1 MSLPKDTER
10 DPRADALLTS
20 ALSAADGVEASG
32 CPDAEVIGLYAER
45 ELAGA
50 ELRAV
55 EAHVHT
61 CPRCQATVAAFVR
74 ALPDEAAEASGAV
87 AGAREASA
95 GGGFAAWFAG
105 WRWLVPAASLT
116 AVALVAVWVGRDPAD
131 QVAESARGPAAMAET
146 DAAVPAAP
154 AAQSTQP
161 RQAEAFVPPVSSSSQ
176 VAGAAMADRRA
187 TSAPPMVARREVAG
201 VLADRAAAANIAP
214 SEKTAAGATREAAA
228 EAAPAVAP
236 VQEALTVTQAPPAPP
251 ARVDASAEQRARP
264 AQTLGANDAA
274 AFRVPT
280 AVSFRLRAGAIERS
294 LDQGATWQRAE
305 LPTGVTVLAIASP
318 GPNVCWAVAADGVLR
333 ATDGATF
340 TREPVPTAERL
351 TAITATDA
359 MRAVVTAASGARFAT
374 SDGGRTWT
382 PAQ

>member
-1 MSLPKDTER
+1 VSLPKDTAR
-10 DPRADALLTS
+10 DPRADALLTA
-20 ALSAADGVEASG
+20 ALHAADGVEASG
-32 CPDAEVIGLYAER
+32 CPDAEEMGLYVER
-45 ELAGA
+45 ELAGV
-50 ELRAV
+50 ERRAV

-61 CPRCQATVAAFVR
+61 CPRCQAIVAAFVR
-74 ALPDEAAEASGAV
+74 ALPDEGETADVV
-87 AGAREASA
+87 AGAGEASA

-131 QVAESARGPAAMAET
+131 QGAESARGAAAMTET
-146 DAAVPAAP
+146 DAAVPATP
-154 AAQSTQP
+154 AAQSTQA
-161 RQAEAFVPPVSSSSQ
+161 RQAEAFVPPVSSSSA
-176 VAGAAMADRRA
+176 VAGAAMVDRRA
-187 TSAPPMVARREVAG
+187 PSATPMVARQEVAG
-201 VLADRAAAANIAP
+201 VLADRATAANIAP

-228 EAAPAVAP
+228 EAAPAAPP
-236 VQEALTVTQAPPAPP
+236 VQETLAVTQAPPAPP
-251 ARVDASAEQRARP
+251 ALAEASAERRAGP

-274 AFRVPT
+274 VFRVRP
-280 AVSFRLRAGAIERS
+280 AVSFRLRAGAVERS
-294 LDQGATWQRAE
+294 LDQGATWHRAP
-305 LPTGVTVLAIASP
+305 LPAGGTVLAVTSP
-318 GPNVCWAVAADGVLR
+318 APGVCWAIAADAVLR

-374 SDGGRTWT
+374 TDGGRTWV